1 MSSSSA
7 EQPPASGPRAGFAPR
22 LDQDEVDL
30 DQPITPAGQHPPVKD
45 WDTDFDHTVTE
56 YAQNAP
62 EVWRHYRESCP
73 VAHTERFGGAWFPA
87 RHSDV
92 EAIAHDTDHF
102 SSRGVIVNDLGFR
115 GQAPVGFA
123 PPITSD
129 PPFHQIARKLLLGP
143 FSPKAVA
150 ALEPAARETCR
161 SLLRDT
167 IAAADDKGGI
177 VDAAQSYSQH
187 IPVRVIARMLG
198 LPESDGEVFRKFIH
212 RILEKP
218 GQVAV
223 APDDT
228 MAAYLETAILERIA
242 EPRDDLIS
250 YLAHADVDGVP
261 LTPDHVFGSI
271 ALLLIA
277 GIDTTWSAIGS
288 SLWHLAQNPEHHE
301 RLRNDPEV
309 WPFAIE
315 EFLRY
320 YAPVTMARVV
330 EEPVTVNGAEMNPG
344 DWVLLPFPSANR
356 DSEAFDD
363 AEEFVI
369 DRKRNRHAA
378 FGLGIHRCAGSNLA
392 RMELRVALQEWVDAV
407 ESFELASDD
416 PDAVRWATGQVR
428 GPRELPVRILAATAP
443 EPT

>member
-1 MSSSSA
+1 MSSSA
-7 EQPPASGPRAGFAPR
+7 EQPPPGGPRAGFAPR

-30 DQPITPAGQHPPVKD
+30 DQPITPAGQHPPVQD

-167 IAAADDKGGI
+167 IAAAEGSDQRGGRRGNHYAIALGSAREAFVALRAAEAWGFVGPLPDD
-177 VDAAQSYSQH
+177 VRETMN
-187 IPVRVIARMLG
+187 RVIGTLVKVAR
-198 LPESDGEVFRKFIH
+198 
-212 RILEKP
+212 
-218 GQVAV
+218 
-223 APDDT
+223 
-228 MAAYLETAILERIA
+228 
-242 EPRDDLIS
+242 
-250 YLAHADVDGVP
+250 
-261 LTPDHVFGSI
+261 
-271 ALLLIA
+271 
-277 GIDTTWSAIGS
+277 
-288 SLWHLAQNPEHHE
+288 
-301 RLRNDPEV
+301 
-309 WPFAIE
+309 
-315 EFLRY
+315 
-320 YAPVTMARVV
+320 
-330 EEPVTVNGAEMNPG
+330 
-344 DWVLLPFPSANR
+344 
-356 DSEAFDD
+356 
-363 AEEFVI
+363 
-369 DRKRNRHAA
+369 
-378 FGLGIHRCAGSNLA
+378 
-392 RMELRVALQEWVDAV
+392 
-407 ESFELASDD
+407 
-416 PDAVRWATGQVR
+416 
-428 GPRELPVRILAATAP
+428 
-443 EPT
+443 